1 MSPPVVITIAREL
14 GSGGSYI
21 GKQVARRLGYAY
33 IDREVLQQAARELGL
48 EETETR
54 RPGRVRAKLLG

>member
-1 MSPPVVITIAREL
+1 MPPPVVITVAREL

-33 IDREVLQQAARELGL
+33 IDREILAAGCQRARLG
-48 EETETR
+48 R
-54 RPGRVRAKLLG
+54 N